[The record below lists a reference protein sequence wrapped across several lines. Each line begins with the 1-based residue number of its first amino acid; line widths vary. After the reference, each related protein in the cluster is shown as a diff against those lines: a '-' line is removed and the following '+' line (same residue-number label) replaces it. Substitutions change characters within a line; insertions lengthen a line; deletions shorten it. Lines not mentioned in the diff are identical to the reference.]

1 LGVAAC
7 RTCGKANAEN
17 ARFCHA
23 CGSALGGDGASVT
36 QREVRKTVTVLFADV
51 AGSTAIGE
59 RLDPETLRSVMSQ
72 YFEEMRAVLERHGG
86 TVEKFIGDAVMA
98 VFGVP
103 VAHEDDALR
112 AVRSAAEMQSRI
124 EELNEELEDR
134 YSVRLEQ
141 RIGVNTGEV
150 VAGDPAAGQAI
161 VTGDA
166 VNLAKR
172 LEQAAPAGGVLIGKA
187 TYPLVKDAVKAGP
200 LESFSVRGKAEPVSP
215 FRLDEIDSLAAG
227 VARRFDRPLVGREAE
242 LSALEQAFEQAA
254 AGGCRLVTILG
265 PPGMGKT
272 RLAAEFGREIG
283 ERATVLTGRC
293 LPYGEGITF
302 WPLREIVRELGGK
315 PGIEEALQGT
325 DDRDLVMNGVLAAVG
340 ESEGAIATAGAETAW
355 AFRRLFDALAQAR
368 PLVLVFEDVHWA
380 APTLLDLIEYLHGWG
395 RAPILIVCLARPEL
409 VEQRAMWVSPRPD
422 ADSFGL
428 QALTESESEA
438 MLQGLGDGDAVAAA
452 VRREVAEV
460 AGGNPLFLE
469 QMAAMLADE
478 KGGAKLEVPPSI
490 QALLAE
496 RLDQLSP
503 DERGAIERAAVI
515 GREFWG
521 RAVADLSPPDGR
533 DAIPSHLM
541 SLVRRELIRPDLSG
555 GGGEDSFRFQHI
567 LIRDAAYDA
576 LPKRVRAE
584 LHERFARWLEENSGQ
599 ARLEL
604 EEIAGYHFEQAFRY
618 HAELGRRDT
627 DVAELGLR
635 AAQHLG
641 RAGERALAGGDV
653 AAAANLLERASEA
666 VDESDPGRP
675 HLLGSFGV
683 ARLGAGELES
693 AEEVL
698 TEAIG
703 EAERVGD
710 VRTRHRAAVE
720 LARLQFLTGRL
731 RPDEARAAA
740 EQAIAGLEPLAD
752 DLGLAKAWLLLV
764 LVHNWLLEYS
774 ALDRAADRVRIHAGR
789 AGAPAD
795 AADALLWAGIAIVLG
810 PRPVPDAIKHME
822 EIGAAASGPL
832 SEAASQLILGCLRV
846 MTGDNEVGRECY
858 RRSEEIYREL
868 GMRLIAAAQGTMTG
882 WAEYV
887 AGDSATAEKLLRA
900 GYDELDEMGERGF
913 LSGTAAELATV
924 LCSQGRYDEAEQL
937 AAISDELS
945 GPADVSNAIMIAAV
959 RARVLAARGQAD
971 EAEREARSAV
981 QQATAGDAVEMTAN
995 AYCALAEVMEEAD
1008 REREAAEALQEALRL
1023 YEGKGNV
1030 VAAKRVQQLLVG
1042 LPA

>member
-1 LGVAAC
+1 VAAC
-7 RTCGKANAEN
+7 RSCGEVNADN

-23 CGSALGGDGASVT
+23 CGSSLGDDAARPG

-72 YFEEMRAVLERHGG
+72 YFDEMRKVLERHGG

-112 AVRSAAEMQSRI
+112 AVRAASEMQKRI
-124 EELNEELEDR
+124 EDLNDELGDR

-172 LEQAAPAGGVLIGKA
+172 LEQAAPRGGILLGKA
-187 TYPLVKDAVKAGP
+187 THPLVKDAVKAGP

-227 VARRFDRPLVGREAE
+227 VARRFDRPLVGRKAE
-242 LSALEQAFEQAA
+242 LTALEEAFEQTA
-254 AGGCRLVTILG
+254 AGNCRLVTILG

-272 RLAAEFGREIG
+272 RLAAEFCRQVAG
-283 ERATVLTGRC
+283 RATVLTGRC

-302 WPLREIVRELGGK
+302 WPLREIVRELGGR
-315 PGIEEALQGT
+315 PGVETAVAGI
-325 DDRDLVMNGVLAAVG
+325 DDRQLIMNGVLAAVG
-340 ESEGAIATAGAETAW
+340 ESEGAVATAGPETAW
-355 AFRRLFDALAQAR
+355 AFRRLFDALAQER

-380 APTLLDLIEYLHGWG
+380 APSLLDLIEYLHGWE
-395 RAPILIVCLARPEL
+395 RAPILIICLARPEL
-409 VEQRAMWVSPRPD
+409 VEQRATWVSPRPD
-422 ADSFGL
+422 ADSFAL

-438 MLQGLGDGDAVAAA
+438 LLQGLDNGDGVAAS
-452 VRREVAEV
+452 VRRELAEV

-469 QMAAMLADE
+469 QMVAMLADE
-478 KGGAKLEVPPSI
+478 NGDAKLEAPPSI
-490 QALLAE
+490 QALLTE

-521 RAVADLSPPDGR
+521 RAVADLSPPELR
-533 DAIPSHLM
+533 ESVRSHLM

-555 GGGEDSFRFQHI
+555 GRGEDSFRFQHI

-576 LPKRVRAE
+576 LPKRVRAA
-584 LHERFARWLEENSGQ
+584 LHERFARWLEQNAGGAS
-599 ARLEL
+599 LEL
-604 EEIAGYHFEQAFRY
+604 EQIAGYHFEQAFHY
-618 HAELGRRDT
+618 HAELGRRDRN
-627 DVAELGLR
+627 VAELGLR
-635 AAQHLG
+635 AAEHLG
-641 RAGERALAGGDV
+641 RAGDRALAGGDV
-653 AAAANLLERASEA
+653 AAAANLLERASTA

-675 HLLGSFGV
+675 HLLGSFGI
-683 ARLGAGELES
+683 ARLGGGELDA

-698 TEAIG
+698 SEAVR
-703 EAERVGD
+703 EAKRFGDER
-710 VRTRHRAAVE
+710 THHRAAVE

-731 RPDEARAAA
+731 RPEEARAAA
-740 EQAIAGLEPLAD
+740 EQAIAGLEPLGD

-774 ALDRAADRVRIHAGR
+774 ALDRAADRVRVHAGR

-810 PRPVPDAIKHME
+810 PRPIPEAIQYME
-822 EIGAAASGPL
+822 RIGAEASGPL
-832 SEAASQLILGCLRV
+832 TEAASQLILGCLRV
-846 MTGDNEVGRECY
+846 MIGESAAGRECY
-858 RRSEEIYREL
+858 NRSEEIYREL

-887 AGDSATAEKLLRA
+887 AGDSATAETLLRA

-924 LCSQGRYDEAEQL
+924 VCSQGRYDEAERL

-945 GPADVSNAIMIAAV
+945 GPADASNSIMIAAV
-959 RARVLAARGQAD
+959 RARVLATRGEAD

-981 QQATAGDAVEMTAN
+981 EQAIAGDAVEMTAC
-995 AYCALAEVMEEAD
+995 AYWALAEVMDEAS
-1008 REREAAEALQEALRL
+1008 REGEAVEALQQTLRL
-1023 YEGKGNV
+1023 YEAKGNL
-1030 VAAKRVQQLLVG
+1030 VAARRVQHLLAG